1 MEIRQFQALHPDT
14 AQNRMFCYFRTPHLS
29 RSVPVAWRADFA
41 PESKE
46 AECKMADLKR
56 RIVDSEAKVTENYSC
71 EWGGVVDGKPYVKGL
86 EEFGKVV
93 LEDLWGALLK
103 QFVEKTDESDS
114 RSDLSEQEVHQG
126 ALQRQFFGRAKLLS
140 GAVGKVQEAQLK
152 GGMVL
157 LEGAPGEGKTV
168 FMAAL
173 ANALRTPT
181 KSQKTPRGDVI
192 SYSTAATQSACT
204 VENLLRCLV
213 QWLRRGNE
221 KEDLP
226 LPSSYKDLL
235 TEFHSQLSDTRK
247 DQSLVLL
254 VDGAEH
260 VQDGTGQLTSDWIP
274 QHLPQG
280 VSLVLSVTSTSA
292 LLRVLTKRKWAALF
306 PLGQL
311 SLPDRKEIVQ
321 KELGVYGK
329 KLSDS
334 AFNNQLQTLLMK
346 KGAVSPLYLHLACE
360 DLRNFASFE
369 KVRHHA
375 CHIDPTHSHDDL
387 CQMMNKCLCSR

>member
-1 MEIRQFQALHPDT
+1 
-14 AQNRMFCYFRTPHLS
+14 
-29 RSVPVAWRADFA
+29 
-41 PESKE
+41 
-46 AECKMADLKR
+46 
-56 RIVDSEAKVTENYSC
+56 
-71 EWGGVVDGKPYVKGL
+71 
-86 EEFGKVV
+86 
-93 LEDLWGALLK
+93 
-103 QFVEKTDESDS
+103 
-114 RSDLSEQEVHQG
+114 
-126 ALQRQFFGRAKLLS
+126 
-140 GAVGKVQEAQLK
+140 
-152 GGMVL
+152 MVL

-369 KVRHHA
+369 KMKESLQALPPSLSELVQHSLSRLQSQYREVGLGWALAALTVSTTGLRERDLYAILNMCNGLTSGGEKATWQDMLHLARKPVKRVPMATFSHVVRSLQSL
-375 CHIDPTHSHDDL
+375 IDPSRCYGPDDL
-387 CQMMNKCLCSR
+387 LALTNPEVRLAFKKELLLPGEADWTRAHILLAAHLWVLADPQGTFKFLHCESSSILNLPFHLVSDTSSSF